1 MPSLRRYGQNDPS
14 SPLALF
20 GLQRTP
26 ELLLYF
32 KICCAPPPTALSL
45 CLRLPSS
52 SSSALF
58 LPYLPPERA
67 LLPISPL
74 PRSSLPR
81 MRTTP
86 CATWPTP
93 VTRWLVSTG
102 PSSPRKLGKSLA
114 QGSDVWAGPQARYS
128 DLLLCPDPIPG
139 LDISAPKVGIAGL
152 PCYSI

>member
-58 LPYLPPERA
+58 IPYLPPERA
-67 LLPISPL
+67 LL
-74 PRSSLPR
+74 
-81 MRTTP
+81 
-86 CATWPTP
+86 A
-93 VTRWLVSTG
+93 
-102 PSSPRKLGKSLA
+102 
-114 QGSDVWAGPQARYS
+114 
-128 DLLLCPDPIPG
+128 DLLILYSYSPSPSGFSLSFLLSRVRIRHPVIY
-139 LDISAPKVGIAGL
+139 LIHL
-152 PCYSI
+152 PLVFRGSRFSKIQEAKL

>member
-45 CLRLPSS
+45 CLRLPSF

-58 LPYLPPERA
+58 IPYLPPERA
-67 LLPISPL
+67 LLADCNAFPPSPAF
-74 PRSSLPR
+74 
-81 MRTTP
+81 TP
-86 CATWPTP
+86 SFQI
-93 VTRWLVSTG
+93 LVSISLIAKHLKNLHEEKHRMTQG
-102 PSSPRKLGKSLA
+102 LFLSQSLA
-114 QGSDVWAGPQARYS
+114 PPYYS
-128 DLLLCPDPIPG
+128 TNFSFVC
-139 LDISAPKVGIAGL
+139 
-152 PCYSI
+152 